1 MDTLTH
7 IVAGAVIGELVL
19 GKKVGK
25 KAMLFGA
32 LAGNAPD
39 LDALMNFFVSD
50 VDALVLHRGI
60 THSVFVA
67 ALVGPILGWSLNR
80 YFRHDF
86 LREWMTL
93 FTINILFHLFLDTCT
108 MYGTG
113 LLMPFSDERFA
124 FNNIFVADPLYTIPL
139 VFSVLFLLILK
150 SGSRQ
155 RFIWSRVGVF
165 LSSLYMVSTFY
176 HHADAKKTLQSSLA
190 AQNIVSDQLNVAP
203 TLFNT
208 MLWNVTAATDSGY
221 WTGYVSVF
229 DETAATELYFIRKNI
244 SLDQK
249 FTNDQTVQKL
259 NTFSKGFGIISQIGD
274 RTLFHDL
281 RFGQVQ
287 GWADPSS
294 TYCFSFDLSTDADN
308 SMVVQQGRIL
318 GLQPAVLHSMWNRIR
333 KGPISH

>member
-7 IVAGAVIGELVL
+7 IVAGAVIGELIL

-25 KAMLFGA
+25 KAMVFGA

-39 LDALMNFFVSD
+39 VDALMNFFVSD
-50 VDALVLHRGI
+50 VDSLVLHRGI

-67 ALVGPILGWSLNR
+67 ALFGPLFGWLLNR
-80 YFRHDF
+80 HYRHN
-86 LREWMTL
+86 LIWGWMAL
-93 FTINILFHLFLDTCT
+93 FTLNIWFHLFLDTCT

-139 VFSVLFLLILK
+139 ILSVIMLLMTK
-150 SGSRQ
+150 SGSQNR
-155 RFIWSRVGVF
+155 IKWSSGGMVV
-165 LSSLYMVSTFY
+165 SSIYMFTAFY
-176 HHADAKKTLQSSLA
+176 HHAHAEKTLRSSMV
-190 AQNIVSDQLNVAP
+190 AQNIVSDQFNVAP

-208 MLWNVTAATDSGY
+208 MLWNVTAATDSGF

-229 DETAATELYFIRKNI
+229 DTTPTTDLYFIRKN
-244 SLDQK
+244 LPLEQRLAD
-249 FTNDQTVQKL
+249 DPTVQKL
-259 NTFSKGFGIISQIGD
+259 NAFSKGFGIINQVGSKC
-274 RTLFHDL
+274 TFHDL

-287 GWADPSS
+287 GWSDPSS
-294 TYCFSFDLSTDADN
+294 TFCFSFDLSPAADN

-318 GLQPAVLHSMWNRIR
+318 GLQPEVMQSMWDRIV
-333 KGPISH
+333 KGPVNH